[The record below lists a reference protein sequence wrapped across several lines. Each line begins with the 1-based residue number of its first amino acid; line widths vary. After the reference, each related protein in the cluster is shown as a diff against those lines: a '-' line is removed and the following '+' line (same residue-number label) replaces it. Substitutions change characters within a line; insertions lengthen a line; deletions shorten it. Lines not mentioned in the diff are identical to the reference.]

1 VTLTESLL
9 ALVPV
14 YGAALVGGITFA
26 SCLALPVPSS
36 LAMLAAGAFAATGDL
51 SLAAVVGAAIVGAV
65 AGDQAG
71 WWLGRSGAGWL
82 ARASARPSRARLMD
96 RARKQLDGN
105 AFATIYLTR
114 WLFSPLGPWV
124 NLAAGAMRIGWG
136 RFTLGSVSGE
146 ATWVAL
152 YVGLGWGFA
161 AQVDRMGSLMGS
173 LAGFAAAAGLAGV
186 LGHQLLRQRRRRRH
200 PPTA

>member
-1 VTLTESLL
+1 MTITESLL

-51 SLAAVVGAAIVGAV
+51 SLPAVAGAALAGAV
-65 AGDQAG
+65 LGDQAG
-71 WWLGRSGAGWL
+71 WFLGRSGAGWL
-82 ARASARPSRARLMD
+82 ARATARPSRARLIA
-96 RARKQLDGN
+96 RASRQLN
-105 AFATIYLTR
+105 ESAFATVYLSR

-124 NLAAGAMRIGWG
+124 NLTAGAMRMDW
-136 RFTLGSVSGE
+136 RHFTLGSVTGE

-152 YVGLGWGFA
+152 YVGLGWSFA
-161 AQVDRMGSLMGS
+161 AQVDRLGSLMGS
-173 LAGFAAAAGLAGV
+173 LAGFAAALGIAGLLARA
-186 LGHQLLRQRRRRRH
+186 LSRRRR
-200 PPTA
+200 

>member
-1 VTLTESLL
+1 MTITESLL

-36 LAMLAAGAFAATGDL
+36 LAMLAGGAFAATGDL
-51 SLAAVVGAAIVGAV
+51 SLPAVAGAALAGAV
-65 AGDQAG
+65 LGDQAG
-71 WWLGRSGAGWL
+71 WFLGRSGAGWL
-82 ARASARPSRARLMD
+82 ARATARPSRARLME

-105 AFATIYLTR
+105 AFVTVYLSR

-124 NLAAGAMRIGWG
+124 NLTAGAMRMDWR

-161 AQVDRMGSLMGS
+161 AQVDRLGSLMGS
-173 LAGFAAAAGLAGV
+173 LAGFAAALGIAGLLARA
-186 LGHQLLRQRRRRRH
+186 LWQHRR
-200 PPTA
+200 